1 MHAAYLCK
9 RLKQRLPD
17 LRVLVALW
25 TTENSDRAQERLRQA
40 GVDQVA
46 TTLPDAI
53 ARLRELQQYKSEP
66 VPRHP
71 KQGQSNISR

>member
-1 MHAAYLCK
+1 MHAGYLTK
-9 RLKQRLPD
+9 RLKQRFPE

-25 TTENSDRAQERLRQA
+25 TTVNSDRAQERLRQA

-53 ARLRELQQYKSEP
+53 VRLRELQQYKPQP
-66 VPRHP
+66 VP
-71 KQGQSNISR
+71 KQGQNTISRRS